1 MGLLQEKERDQRLS
15 IPGKMLTALLTASIL
30 AVASAQKP
38 TEIKESELYDL
49 TKPTEG
55 AVLEKSFRCGS
66 FFIDPNE
73 PPPEEGGRP
82 AKSLLIFN
90 ATWDAADECPGGNYD
105 RYKSFCNSI
114 WEKVQKGK
122 VLVLTSPSLSKKRA
136 AEGHHWPGHLRVSQ
150 ELREGS
156 FCWEKQQKVPQW
168 SRVWYVRKCMW
179 GGGVDLYRG
188 EALREGLLQ
197 KGNP

>member
-1 MGLLQEKERDQRLS
+1 MLAAAVTAGLL
-15 IPGKMLTALLTASIL
+15 AF
-30 AVASAQKP
+30 VSAQKP

-55 AVLEKSFRCGS
+55 AVLEKSFRCGA

-90 ATWDAADECPGGNYD
+90 ATWDAADECPGGNYE
-105 RYKSFCNSI
+105 RYELFCNSI
-114 WEKVQKGK
+114 WEKISKGQ

-136 AEGHHWPGHLRVSQ
+136 AEGITIGQDICEYLKNSVKSPFVGKHSKKFPNGAEFGMYSNACGVAEWTYTGVKHFERV
-150 ELREGS
+150 
-156 FCWEKQQKVPQW
+156 CCK
-168 SRVWYVRKCMW
+168 
-179 GGGVDLYRG
+179 
-188 EALREGLLQ
+188 
-197 KGNP
+197 KGIHEDCKTNLA